1 MKYLKLELSDKIYQF
16 LKTKFKGYEK
26 SICDF
31 VVKALTDELIKTF
44 NDKSKAGSD
53 KNIPDVKDY
62 LKSDKSGS
70 RSYGI
75 KGQGW

>member
-1 MKYLKLELSDKIYQF
+1 MKHLKLELDEKTYHH
-16 LKTKFKGYEK
+16 LKTKFKGDNEAM
-26 SICDF
+26 SDF
-31 VVKALTDELIKTF
+31 AIKALTDALVKTF
-44 NDKSKAGSD
+44 NGKSKAGSD
-53 KNIPDVKDY
+53 KNTPDVKDY